1 MQNSGYVRKMVN
13 MNILQRNLFWLCL
26 LVLAAG
32 VVCATQAAA
41 AQPYPTRPIRLIVP
55 FAPGGGPDILARLL
69 APRLAETFKQSVVVD
84 NRPGG
89 GGTMGIET
97 AVRAN
102 PDGHTMIIVSSGYAA
117 NAALHKLPYDAVNDV
132 APIVLMGETGF
143 VVALHPSV
151 PAASIKELIAY
162 DKTNP
167 GKLNY
172 GSSGTGSASHLAAA
186 LFSQMAGI
194 PMTHVPYKG
203 GGLAMNDLIGGQIQ
217 FIVNAMPLVM
227 PSVRSNRLRAIA
239 VTTTR
244 RTAVAPDIPTV
255 AESVA
260 GYEAVNWYAVLGPK
274 ALPRDVIA
282 RWNEEVN
289 RMVQSLE
296 LKDRMASDG
305 MELVG
310 GLPDRVYDVLRRDV
324 AKWQN
329 VVRIGGIKP
338 GN

>member
-1 MQNSGYVRKMVN
+1 MIV
-13 MNILQRNLFWLCL
+13 LQRNLFGLYL
-26 LVLAAG
+26 LVLAAASFCVAPVAG
-32 VVCATQAAA
+32 

-55 FAPGGGPDILARLL
+55 FAPGGGPDILARIL
-69 APRLAETFKQSVVVD
+69 APRIAETFKQSVVVD

-89 GGTMGIET
+89 GGTIGIET
-97 AVRAN
+97 AVKAN

-132 APIVLMGETGF
+132 TPIALVGETGF

-151 PAASIKELIAY
+151 PAASIKELMAY
-162 DKTNP
+162 AKANP

-217 FIVNAMPLVM
+217 FIINAMPLVM
-227 PSVRSNRLRAIA
+227 PSVRSNRLRGIA
-239 VTTTR
+239 VTTPKR
-244 RTAVAPDIPTV
+244 SAVVPDIPTV

-274 ALPRDVIA
+274 ALPGNVIA

-289 RMVQSLE
+289 RMVQSPE
-296 LKDRMASDG
+296 LKERMAGDG
-305 MELVG
+305 MDLVG
-310 GLPDRVYDVLRRDV
+310 GSPERVNDVLRRDV
-324 AKWQN
+324 AKWQK